1 MTDDNDKVQVVLEV
15 LLRLASADLDARVP
29 ASTGNAPLDL
39 VAAAVN
45 MLAEELSAVMAAEAK
60 LRVDLEQE
68 VRQRQAEVEALA
80 RAQELVARQNEAIRA
95 LSTPVMEV
103 WAGILV
109 LPLIG
114 LIDQARGEQLMD
126 QLLSAIV
133 RTGAQV
139 AILDIT
145 GVPEVDTSVADQLQR
160 AMAAAKLL
168 GTQTIMTG
176 VSPENAQTMVRLD
189 IDLSQV
195 HAERSLAAGL
205 RRALLLMH
213 ARAR

>member
-29 ASTGNAPLDL
+29 ASTSNAPLDL

-213 ARAR
+213 GRAR